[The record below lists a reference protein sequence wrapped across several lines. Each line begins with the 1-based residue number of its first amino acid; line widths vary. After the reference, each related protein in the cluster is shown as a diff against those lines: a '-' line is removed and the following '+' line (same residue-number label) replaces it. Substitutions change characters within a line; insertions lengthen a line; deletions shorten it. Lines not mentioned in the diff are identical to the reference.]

1 MNEISRQMCNQIIAD
16 RISAA
21 EQATLALQFKRP
33 RKWSLTRGLRATG
46 LRTTFVRLTQH
57 ASRTT
62 GGITQGTV
70 VPR

>member
-16 RISAA
+16 RIRAA
-21 EQATLALQFKRP
+21 ERATLALQFKQP
-33 RKWSLTRGLRATG
+33 RKWSLTSGLRATG
-46 LRTTFVRLTQH
+46 LRTTFAWLSHH